1 MHDFIAIDFET
12 ANSKRDSACE
22 VGIVAVE
29 GLAIVET
36 FQSLIR
42 PSVGDFNPINVS
54 IHGITADMVRNE
66 RTLDELWGDISCYFE
81 AGVPVIAHNAAFD
94 MSVLRASC
102 SYDIPDIPD
111 FYYADS
117 MSIAAPFVRGKKTL
131 VNCADKLGICI
142 NQHHDALDDARVCA
156 EICIEAFKRGNCKS
170 AWEYFCKNNIQ
181 INRFSRLA
189 PAVSVNHE
197 KSVDYS
203 RSNKLDYAEL
213 QSTAVP
219 DSNCPLCGKNI
230 VFTGELSISRVE
242 AARLA
247 ANHGAIVKSSVSRAT
262 GFLVVGAQD
271 KAVVGDDGMSTK
283 EEKAHALN
291 ESGVANIKI
300 IGESEFIE
308 MVGEAAKV

>member
-29 GLAIVET
+29 GFAIVET

-42 PSVGDFNPINVS
+42 PTTGTFNPINVS

-81 AGVPVIAHNAAFD
+81 PSVPVVAHNAAFD

-117 MSIAAPFVRGKKTL
+117 MNIAAPFVRGKKTL
-131 VNCADKLGICI
+131 VNCAEKLGICVK
-142 NQHHDALDDARVCA
+142 QHHDALDDARVCA
-156 EICIEAFKRGNCKS
+156 EICIEAFKRRGCAS

-181 INRFSRLA
+181 INRFSGLT
-189 PAVSVNHE
+189 PVVNTDHE
-197 KSVDYS
+197 KCFDYS
-203 RSNKLDYAEL
+203 RSKLDYAKL

-230 VFTGELSISRVE
+230 VFTGELSISRIE

-291 ESGVANIKI
+291 ESGDANIKI

-308 MVGEAAKV
+308 MVGEAARA

>member
-12 ANSKRDSACE
+12 ANSKMSSACE

-29 GLAIVET
+29 DLEVVET

-42 PSVGDFNPINVS
+42 PTTGAFNPINVS

-81 AGVPVIAHNAAFD
+81 SSVPVIAHNAAFD
-94 MSVLRASC
+94 MSVLRESC
-102 SYDIPDIPD
+102 SCDIPD
-111 FYYADS
+111 FYYVDS
-117 MSIAAPFVRGKKTL
+117 IRIAAPFVQGKNSL
-131 VNCADKLGICI
+131 VNCANELGICVK
-142 NQHHDALDDARVCA
+142 QHHDAADDARVCA

-170 AWEYFCKNNIQ
+170 AWEYFCKNDIQ
-181 INRFSRLA
+181 IHHFSEFK
-189 PAVSVNHE
+189 PMKSMGHK

-300 IGESEFIE
+300 IGESEFVE

>member
-1 MHDFIAIDFET
+1 MLDFIAIDFET
-12 ANSKRDSACE
+12 ANSKRNSACE

-29 GLAIVET
+29 RLAIVET

-42 PSVGDFNPINVS
+42 PTTGTFNPINVS

-81 AGVPVIAHNAAFD
+81 SSVPVIAHNAAFD
-94 MSVLRASC
+94 MSVLRESC
-102 SYDIPDIPD
+102 SCDIPV

-131 VNCADKLGICI
+131 VNCADELGICV

-156 EICIEAFKRGNCKS
+156 EICIEAFKRGGCAS

-181 INRFSRLA
+181 INRFSRLS
-189 PAVSVNHE
+189 PAVSVDHE
-197 KSVDYS
+197 KRIDYS
-203 RSNKLDYAEL
+203 RSNKLDYHAL

-230 VFTGELSISRVE
+230 VFTGALSISRVE

-271 KAVVGDDGMSTK
+271 KAVVGGDGMSTK

-291 ESGVANIKI
+291 ESGDANIKI
-300 IGESEFIE
+300 IGESEFAE
-308 MVGEAAKV
+308 MVREAAKI